1 MTDSSCKQAFR
12 SHPDCALRLRVRG
25 RVPAAATSRAW
36 TECAFNRVIQTS
48 MASDEASGRLLSAEG
63 DS

>member
-12 SHPDCALRLRVRG
+12 SHPDCTPRVGVRAS
-25 RVPAAATSRAW
+25 VPAAVTSLARA
-36 TECAFNRVIQTS
+36 EGAFSRLGQTG
-48 MASDEASGRLLSAEG
+48 MSDEADGRLLPAEG